1 MLRKLSLAFTFAFF
15 TACATPETQSSI
27 SVQTE
32 APAVQLPTD
41 FSVEPV
47 VWETAGNSV
56 QPGFMIADTA
66 TRNLVVTFEYVGS
79 GEVQVPEG
87 GTISAGENQVS
98 YEGSFEAKPCSND
111 SAGHVQVVACDEETG
126 LVVSEVTWPV
136 VHRQEIIGGVEFV
149 RTTPLYEE
157 DYFACYV
164 SVQYVPM
171 SDGIQAPASRGEYVN
186 LSAKVAEQGRFNPD
200 VHVESDLQDGAHQ
213 SMPADFK
220 DDRSQCVFFVSVQRP
235 DYPPVRRAY
244 IEVVASIGGDTQ
256 KIFIPLPN
264 R

>member
-15 TACATPETQSSI
+15 TACATPETQSTI

-111 SAGHVQVVACDEETG
+111 SGGTSRW
-126 LVVSEVTWPV
+126 LPVTRRPV
-136 VHRQEIIGGVEFV
+136 WSYPRSPGPWSIA
-149 RTTPLYEE
+149 RR
-157 DYFACYV
+157 
-164 SVQYVPM
+164 S
-171 SDGIQAPASRGEYVN
+171 S
-186 LSAKVAEQGRFNPD
+186 
-200 VHVESDLQDGAHQ
+200 VES
-213 SMPADFK
+213 S
-220 DDRSQCVFFVSVQRP
+220 S
-235 DYPPVRRAY
+235 
-244 IEVVASIGGDTQ
+244 
-256 KIFIPLPN
+256 
-264 R
+264 

>member
-15 TACATPETQSSI
+15 TACAAPETQSTI
-27 SVQTE
+27 SVATE

-47 VWETAGNSV
+47 VWETAGNRV
-56 QPGFMIADTA
+56 QPSFMIADTA
-66 TRNLVVTFEYVGS
+66 TRDLVITFEYSGS
-79 GEVQVPEG
+79 GEVQVPES

-98 YEGSFEAKPCSND
+98 YEGSFEAKPCSSD
-111 SAGHVQVVACDEETG
+111 SAGHVQVVAFDEETG
-126 LVVSEVTWPV
+126 LVISEVSWPV
-136 VHRQEIIGGVEFV
+136 VHREDIIEGVEFV
-149 RTTPLYEE
+149 RTAPLYEE

-164 SVQYVPM
+164 AVQYVPM
-171 SDGIQAPASRGEYVN
+171 TDGIQAPPNRGDYVN
-186 LSAKVAEQGRFNPD
+186 LSVKVAEQGRFNPEA
-200 VHVESDLQDGAHQ
+200 HVEADLTASVHQ
-213 SMPADFK
+213 AMPSGFK
-220 DDRSQCVFFVSVQRP
+220 DDGAQRVFFVSVQKP

-244 IEVVASIGGDTQ
+244 IEVVASIGGDSQ